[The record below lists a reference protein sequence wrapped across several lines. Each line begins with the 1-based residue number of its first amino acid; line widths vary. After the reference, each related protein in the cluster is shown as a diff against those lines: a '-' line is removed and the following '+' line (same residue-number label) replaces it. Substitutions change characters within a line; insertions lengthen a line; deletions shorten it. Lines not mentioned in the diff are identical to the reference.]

1 MSLQKTKLIKILLIN
16 ITLITVFI
24 YFNFFKFYPIYSNEL
39 FVDWLYIHDYKYC
52 NNLLTIPKNQC
63 LNIITNDFVYPEIWK
78 NIANLTDVRSDFRN
92 IIFLI
97 LFIHIFI
104 ITFYLKDFPFF
115 VNLLFLLSPVSILLI
130 HRGNNDLII
139 LFLIFIFNVL
149 LTNQKR
155 NLKFISLVPLIIA
168 IKAKIYPL
176 SLLPIYMLLKNNVK
190 KINFFV
196 YLLFLFFLT
205 IILIYFSEYFKLSN
219 IYNRSGAT
227 LSFSSALIFKIFTFI
242 TEINLNYKILSVVV
256 LVMLI
261 FISIYSKI
269 SVPISSFKNE
279 ISFLIGSSI
288 IVSSFFLNE
297 GFVYKLVFLIFIF
310 PLIFEY
316 KKKGYIKIYL
326 FLLTITLTAMWIEYI
341 SFLVE
346 NILNIN
352 NSHPKLFPG
361 FNVNNI
367 VYGTSIIIKNIIYW
381 ILNIS
386 LIFISSRIFLK
397 RLKI

>member
-1 MSLQKTKLIKILLIN
+1 MSSQKIKLIKILLIN
-16 ITLITVFI
+16 LTIITVFI

-52 NNLLTIPKNQC
+52 KYSLIIPKNQC
-63 LNIITNDFVYPEIWK
+63 LNIIGNNFVYPAIWENVAK
-78 NIANLTDVRSDFRN
+78 LTDSRSDFKN
-92 IIFLI
+92 IIFII
-97 LFIHIFI
+97 LFIYIFI

-115 VNLLFLLSPVSILLI
+115 INLLFLLSPVSILII

-139 LFLIFIFNVL
+139 LSLIFIFNVL
-149 LTNQKR
+149 LTKQKR
-155 NLKFISLVPLIIA
+155 NFKFISLVPLIIA

-176 SLLPIYMLLKNNVK
+176 SLLPIYMLLKKNLK

-196 YLLFLFFLT
+196 YILFLFFLT
-205 IILIYFSEYFKLSN
+205 IFLIYFSEYFKLSS

-242 TEINLNYKILSVVV
+242 TEININYKVLSVVA
-256 LVMLI
+256 LVILI
-261 FISIYSKI
+261 FISFYLKI
-269 SVPISSFKNE
+269 TVPILSFKNE
-279 ISFLIGSSI
+279 LSFLIGSSI
-288 IVSSFFLNE
+288 VVSSFFLNE
-297 GFVYKLVFLIFIF
+297 GFVYKLVFLIFIL

-316 KKKGYIKIYL
+316 KKKGYVKLYL
-326 FLLTITLTAMWIEYI
+326 FLLTVSFTAMWIEYI

-361 FNVNNI
+361 FNFNNI

-386 LIFISSRIFLK
+386 LIFISSKIFLK